1 MNGATAA
8 AMLRR
13 KASLPD
19 HETGAGDDG
28 TVILTREDA
37 LAIAD
42 LLKPKNGDAP
52 ITHAEI
58 VRMREFIHH
67 QGMQLLSMGA
77 AMRLMRVYVLTSI
90 EFEESGEVAQYLA
103 AWIDNGKW
111 LPHKWPEQ
119 WPGVCKFL
127 LDIGFVPQGGLI
139 ALPMD
144 QIGDRAAAEME
155 RQSGQ

>member
-8 AMLRR
+8 GMLRAR
-13 KASLPD
+13 AEQDNSGHEPPFVKLTKA
-19 HETGAGDDG
+19 E
-28 TVILTREDA
+28 A

-42 LLKPKNGDAP
+42 LLKPANGDSP

-58 VRMREFIHH
+58 VKLREFIHH
-67 QGMQLLSMGA
+67 QGSQLLSMGA

-90 EFEESGEVAQYLA
+90 KFEESGEVAQYLA

-111 LPHKWPEQ
+111 LRHRWPEQ

-139 ALPMD
+139 ALPLE
-144 QIGDRAAAEME
+144 QIGDRALAEQQ
-155 RQSGQ
+155 RTADAG

>member
-13 KASLPD
+13 RSAPYKNGAPD
-19 HETGAGDDG
+19 NVTLSRAE
-28 TVILTREDA
+28 A
-37 LAIAD
+37 LDIAD
-42 LLKPKNGDAP
+42 LLKPANGDSP

-58 VRMREFIHH
+58 VRLREFVHM
-67 QGMQLLSMGA
+67 QGQQLISMGA

-90 EFEESGEVAQYLA
+90 EFEESGEVAQYIA

-119 WPGVCKFL
+119 WPAVCKFL

-139 ALPMD
+139 ALPLE
-144 QIGDRAAAEME
+144 QIGDRAAAEKA
-155 RQSGQ
+155 RRIN